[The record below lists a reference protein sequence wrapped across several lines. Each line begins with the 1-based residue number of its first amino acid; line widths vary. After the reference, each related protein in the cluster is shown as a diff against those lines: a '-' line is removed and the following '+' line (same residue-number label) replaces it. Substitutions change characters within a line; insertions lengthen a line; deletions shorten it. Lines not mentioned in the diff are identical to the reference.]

1 MKKKI
6 NCSWPAKL
14 MDFSQDSK
22 QENFSRGKLKVF
34 YKGETEDKRYFS
46 DEFAKVLIETLPY
59 TPVVSY
65 YNEEEEDFVGHA
77 SEQNIYGIVDP
88 CSEISFEKDEDNK
101 EWCVCEVVLYT
112 ERPDRVG
119 DIAKKI
125 VGHKHSLELDP
136 RSVEY
141 VINYDERK
149 HLKNIEFTAGK
160 FVGVSVLGEKQKPA
174 FAGSEFFAKNEQ
186 FESKM
191 KILRDYCEHGKEQD
205 QGGPTMNLSDFI
217 KLTWGDK
224 CEAVAKAIESEY
236 GNEYYTYVVDMYDDS
251 AIIRMYSY
259 LDGNQTLVRIG
270 YSMTENGEVTLGDVN
285 EVRMTYVDV
294 EKPNT
299 DNDVDTATES
309 EVFENEEPVA
319 EVAEEVTEATE
330 EKFEENI
337 EDVVVNAEET
347 PVEETTVEIT
357 EEENTAEQV
366 VEETPTEEVFEA
378 SESNAEIVTP
388 DSMEASVEEH
398 ETNQSEE
405 NSSSAAFAEREQE
418 ELENLR
424 REKKIALV
432 DSYKDNLTDEEY
444 DSFMANIDSFESLEV
459 LELQLLKAYK
469 KNASE
474 VKPMRAF
481 SMFTPKQT
489 SDNELNSYMNRLLNR

>member
-14 MDFSQDSK
+14 MDFSQDSTK
-22 QENFSRGKLKVF
+22 ENFSRGKLKVF

-46 DEFAKVLIETLPY
+46 DSFAKKLIGSLPY

-65 YNEEEEDFVGHA
+65 YDEEEEDFVGHA

-88 CSEISFEKDEDNK
+88 CSEVTFELDEDNK
-101 EWCVCEVVLYT
+101 EWCVCDVVLYT

-149 HLKNIEFTAGK
+149 HLKNIEFTAGT

-174 FAGSEFFAKNEQ
+174 FSGSEFFAKNEQ
-186 FESKM
+186 FERKM
-191 KILRDYCEHGKEQD
+191 KILRDYCNERGAE
-205 QGGPTMNLSDFI
+205 QGGPTMNLSEFM

-224 CEAVAKAIESEY
+224 CEAVAGAIESEY
-236 GNEYYTYVVDMYDDS
+236 GNEYYNYIVDMYDDS
-251 AIIRMYSY
+251 AIVRLYSY
-259 LDGNQTLVRIG
+259 IDGSKSLVRIK
-270 YSMTENGEVTLGDVN
+270 YSMTDNGEVTLGDVN
-285 EVRMTYVDV
+285 EVRMTYVDI

-299 DNDVDTATES
+299 DNNVDQATDSSDFNDVE
-309 EVFENEEPVA
+309 
-319 EVAEEVTEATE
+319 EVAEVTEAS
-330 EKFEENI
+330 
-337 EDVVVNAEET
+337 AE
-347 PVEETTVEIT
+347 
-357 EEENTAEQV
+357 V
-366 VEETPTEEVFEA
+366 VEETFEEINEEVAVVIENNSNVEELSETSTEEATNEVVTEETINEEVFEA
-378 SESNAEIVTP
+378 PESNADIVTP
-388 DSMEASVEEH
+388 NEMEASVTEDE
-398 ETNQSEE
+398 NKQPEE
-405 NSSSAAFAEREQE
+405 NPSSTSFAESEWT

-432 DSYKDNLTDEEY
+432 DSYKENLTEEEY
-444 DSFMANIDSFESLEV
+444 DSFIAKIDSFESEEN
-459 LELQLLKAYK
+459 LELELLKAYK
-469 KNASE
+469 KNSSE
-474 VKPMRAF
+474 IKPMRAF

-489 SDNELNSYMNRLLNR
+489 SDNELNSYMNRLLGR